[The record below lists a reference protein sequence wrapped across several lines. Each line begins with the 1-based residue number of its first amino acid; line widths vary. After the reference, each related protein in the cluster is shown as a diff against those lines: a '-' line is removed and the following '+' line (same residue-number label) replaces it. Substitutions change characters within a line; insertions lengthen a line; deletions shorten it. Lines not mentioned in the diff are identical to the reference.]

1 MYRRLS
7 NRAADKIWTEDDAV
21 RMLRHLTANTECIS
35 GFGHEWQAHIQ
46 EDTDFDY
53 TEARIDLS
61 DLRNTHPKWDASFCR
76 WCGTLVMVEFND
88 ENAMRARYD
97 MVALMQRWLVA
108 ARL

>member
-61 DLRNTHPKWDASFCR
+61 DLRTTHPKWDYPSEMGRFLLQVVR
-76 WCGTLVMVEFND
+76 DVGD
-88 ENAMRARYD
+88 G
-97 MVALMQRWLVA
+97 
-108 ARL
+108 